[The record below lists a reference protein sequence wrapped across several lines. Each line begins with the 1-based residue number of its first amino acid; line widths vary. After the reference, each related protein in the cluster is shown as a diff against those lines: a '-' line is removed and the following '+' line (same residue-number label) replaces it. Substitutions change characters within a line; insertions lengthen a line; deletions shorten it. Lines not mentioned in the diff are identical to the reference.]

1 MVAVKLV
8 IKLAAGENQL
18 IAVDDDDVVAAVHM
32 RRERG
37 LMLTAEHGRDL
48 RGKAAQHLTLGVDDV
63 PGTFDVLRIRHIRTH
78 R

>member
-1 MVAVKLV
+1 MVAVELL
-8 IKLAAGENQL
+8 IELAAGQDQL
-18 IAVDDDDVVAAVHM
+18 VAVDDDDVVAAVHV

-48 RGKAAQHLTLGVDDV
+48 RGKTAQHLTLGVDDV